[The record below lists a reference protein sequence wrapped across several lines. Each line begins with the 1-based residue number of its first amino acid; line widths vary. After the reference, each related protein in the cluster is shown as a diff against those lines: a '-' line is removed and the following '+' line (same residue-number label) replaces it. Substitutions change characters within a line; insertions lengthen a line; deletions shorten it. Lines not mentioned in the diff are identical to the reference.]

1 MPSSGVGAVALIE
14 EEEEAVDTM
23 DQSIDAARS
32 TPSTKAATEKEL
44 PPPFMVG
51 EGLPSVPPKLVIKN
65 STGRLRRYG
74 GASP

>member
-1 MPSSGVGAVALIE
+1 MPSGGVGGVALIE

-23 DQSIDAARS
+23 DQSIDAAR
-32 TPSTKAATEKEL
+32 STKAATEKEL

-74 GASP
+74 GASL